1 MIRRLLHRYVPAQF
15 HHPVG
20 LARRLVASGDPAAGF
35 AMRAAAGALALAP
48 LDLALSLVERRRRG
62 RAEPPRGPLVFVCGA
77 PRSGT
82 TLVAQALIRA
92 LPVSYF
98 NNLTSL
104 FPRAP
109 ITADRLLGRLVRHR
123 PVTFHSYYGRTAHL
137 SGPNDALYFW
147 DRWLGPDRDRPPET
161 ITPPAAKAMR
171 AFFGAWEAHTG
182 RPLVNKCNALVAS
195 AHLVAE
201 VLPTARFVCLTR
213 DPVPHVLS
221 LERARREIHGDPR
234 VRYGLGPPPA
244 NQPADDPLVDL
255 CRQAVFHQ
263 RLAARQE
270 RRLGLSRFR
279 VISYEAFCKDPDAVV
294 RLIGREHLGLT
305 DAQIGRTAEVFRAST
320 ASHLPAEQRQ
330 RIEAELARAEAE
342 ACD

>member
-1 MIRRLLHRYVPAQF
+1 MIRQLLHRYVPAQF
-15 HHPVG
+15 HDPVG
-20 LARRLVASGDPAAGF
+20 LARRLVASGDPAARF

-48 LDLALSLVERRRRG
+48 LDLALSLVERRRWA
-62 RAEPPRGPLVFVCGA
+62 RAEPPRGPLIFVCGA

-98 NNLTSL
+98 NNFTSL

-109 ITADRLLGRLVRHR
+109 ITADRLLGRLIRRR

-147 DRWLGPDRDRPPET
+147 DRWLGRDRDRPPDT
-161 ITPPAAKAMR
+161 IAPAAAEAMR

-201 VLPTARFVCLTR
+201 VLPTARFVCLVR

-234 VRYGLGPPPA
+234 VRYGLGPPA
-244 NQPADDPLVDL
+244 GSQPADDPLVDL

-263 RLAARQE
+263 RLARHQE
-270 RRLGLSRFR
+270 RRLGPSRFR
-279 VISYEAFCKDPDAVV
+279 VISYEAFCRDPDAVV
-294 RLIGREHLGLT
+294 RLIGREELGLP
-305 DAQIGRTAEVFRAST
+305 DDRIGRTREVFRAST
-320 ASHLPAEQRQ
+320 ASDLPAEQRQ
-330 RIEAELARAEAE
+330 RIEAELARAGA
-342 ACD
+342 DQPD